1 MKRVD
6 LNIDKEGIPAEHF
19 IDKSKQLEG
28 GGYGEIS
35 PAQFATNLILSAVA
49 SAHPKGNMQTLRRTL
64 KLKDA
69 LEKSSANGGVVDLED
84 DDLKYLSSSFAKA
97 TDWNNN
103 PSTALVIDRVYKTL
117 ELAKEV

>member
-28 GGYGEIS
+28 GGFGELS

-64 KLKDA
+64 KLKDM
-69 LEKSSANGGVVDLED
+69 LESSDTGIVDIED
-84 DDLKYLSSSFAKA
+84 DDLKYLRGSFDKA
-97 TDWNNN
+97 TDWHNN
-103 PSTALVIDRVYKTL
+103 PSTALVIDRVYRTL
-117 ELAKEV
+117 ESAIEV